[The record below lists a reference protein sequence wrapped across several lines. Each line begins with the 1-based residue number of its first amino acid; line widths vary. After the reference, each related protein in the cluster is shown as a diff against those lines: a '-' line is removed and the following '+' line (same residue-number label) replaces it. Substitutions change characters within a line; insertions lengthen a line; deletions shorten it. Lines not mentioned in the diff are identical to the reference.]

1 MTTSRITFQLNEVVS
16 ILNAAADRLLRSHF
30 GLTYSQ
36 FLFLVTVQ
44 GLNKPTP
51 SQVAECLGV
60 SRAAVSQRLE
70 SFRVKK
76 LVEVTKV
83 EGNDRNLA
91 LSLTEHGASLAVT
104 SADFLEREFRQLLE
118 PISTVNLDHLQ
129 STLTQIKDQL
139 LQARETRNAA

>member
-16 ILNAAADRLLRSHF
+16 NLNQAADRLLRAHF
-30 GLTYSQ
+30 DLTYSQ
-36 FLFLVTVQ
+36 FLFLVILQ
-44 GLNKPTP
+44 GLNKPTA
-51 SQVAECLGV
+51 SHLAECLGV

-70 SFRVKK
+70 WFQSKN

-91 LSLTEHGASLAVT
+91 LSLTEHGSSLAVT
-104 SADFLEREFRQLLE
+104 SADFLEREFRLLLE

-129 STLTQIKDQL
+129 STLSLIKDQL
-139 LQARETRNAA
+139 LHARETKNAA